1 MKSPWLTHCILI
13 QPARE
18 TVKVHGQVTDEIKLD
33 LKRLEQRA
41 SLEKLTLNSHGCRV
55 LNFSLETATEAYL
68 PRAVWPSLFSEALVL
83 VAQEISLMSSLTGA
97 HALTTHTRRA

>member
-18 TVKVHGQVTDEIKLD
+18 RVKVHGQVTDEIKLD
-33 LKRLEQRA
+33 LKQLEQRA

-55 LNFSLETATEAYL
+55 LNFIWKQQRNLTSHVLSGL
-68 PRAVWPSLFSEALVL
+68 LSFQKLWCGWPRRFP
-83 VAQEISLMSSLTGA
+83 
-97 HALTTHTRRA
+97 

>member
-18 TVKVHGQVTDEIKLD
+18 RVKVHGQVTDEIKLD

-55 LNFSLETATEAYL
+55 LNFIWKQQRKLTSHVLWGL
-68 PRAVWPSLFSEALVL
+68 LSFQKLWCGWPRRFP
-83 VAQEISLMSSLTGA
+83 
-97 HALTTHTRRA
+97 